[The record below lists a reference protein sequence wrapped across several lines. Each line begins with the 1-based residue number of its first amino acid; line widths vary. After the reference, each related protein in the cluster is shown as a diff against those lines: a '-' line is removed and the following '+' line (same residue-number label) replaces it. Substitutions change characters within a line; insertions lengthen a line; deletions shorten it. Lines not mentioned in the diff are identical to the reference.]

1 MIRRAKIEDI
11 PSIIECL
18 SDLNRESPEYGSE
31 PRNKQYVTASLK
43 AMLYNDA
50 ALLLVY
56 VDDAAMIRGFMFA
69 VIVDNWYA
77 PTRTVFEQLLYVKPE
92 YRGSLVAPRLVQS
105 LERYAAAAGA
115 TRVRAGVTT
124 GINHENA
131 LSLYERMGYSQVGTL
146 VQKRI
151 GG

>member
-1 MIRRAKIEDI
+1 MLASLHK
-11 PSIIECL
+11 
-18 SDLNRESPEYGSE
+18 ESTEYGVE
-31 PRNKQYVTASLK
+31 PKNKRYVLANLTK
-43 AMLYNDA
+43 MLYLDHV
-50 ALLLVY
+50 LFYVY
-56 VDDAAMIRGFMFA
+56 VSDKNEVKGFYIA
-69 VIVDNWYA
+69 TVQENWFA
-77 PTRTVFEQLLYVKPE
+77 PTVTVFEQLLYVKPE
-92 YRGSLVAPRLVQS
+92 HRGSLVAPRLVQS
-105 LERYAAAAGA
+105 LERQAAALNA